1 MLKQTVLLIAIVVS
15 GFSVLA
21 QTNLSLVGQLT
32 YGGTELSDIW
42 GHVDATGKE
51 YAIVG
56 KYNGT
61 SIVDVSTPSNPVEVF
76 VSNGANSIWRDLKV
90 WNNHAYIVNETSGG
104 LKIIDMSSL
113 PSAIT
118 AADVYQYGGTSY
130 PFNSAHDLYIDENG
144 FAYIM
149 GADNGVGGAI
159 ILDLNNNPKVP
170 VEVGRYNDFYLH
182 DGMVRNDTLWGGAVN
197 DGFFT
202 VIDVTNKANPV
213 TMATHNTP
221 SNFTHNCWISDDGHT
236 LYTTDEKPNAYIASY
251 DVSDLNNIQELDR
264 IQSSPGKNVIPH
276 NTFVYGDYLVTSYYR
291 DGVTIH
297 DVSNPSVMV
306 EVGNY
311 DTSPLYV
318 GDGFNGAWGVYPY
331 LPSGVLIV
339 SDIENGLF
347 ILNPTYSP
355 ATFIKGKVTD
365 LATGLPV
372 DGVDV
377 GFVFAQDSTNTNVLG
392 NYQIGLPNTGNYNL
406 TFTKPGY
413 QNEVVANVFAS
424 GGNTVVVDV
433 VMNPYPVAVK
443 EKVVTQNV
451 SIYPLPFKGLLT
463 IEIENTAEKLSVE
476 LLDVAGK
483 LIDYKVATSTDK
495 IELSNEYERGIYFV
509 KVYADNELLKT
520 EKVVKL

>member
-1 MLKQTVLLIAIVVS
+1 MFNRILASLLLTVFVVS
-15 GFSVLA
+15 CYA
-21 QTNLSLVGQLT
+21 QSNLSLVGQLS
-32 YGGTELSDIW
+32 YGATELSDIW

-56 KYNGT
+56 KFNGT

-90 WNNHAYIVNETSGG
+90 WGNHAYIVNETSGG
-104 LKIIDMSSL
+104 LKIIDMSNL
-113 PSAIT
+113 PGAIT
-118 AADVYQYGGTSY
+118 AADVYQFGGITY

-170 VEVGRYNDFYLH
+170 LEVGRYNDYYLH

-202 VIDVTNKANPV
+202 VIDVTSKANPV

-221 SNFTHNCWISDDGHT
+221 TNFTHNCWISDDGHT

-251 DVSDLNNIQELDR
+251 DVSDINNIQELDR

-276 NTFVYGDYLVTSYYR
+276 NTFVLGDYLVTSYYR

-311 DTSPLYV
+311 DTSPQFT
-318 GDGFNGAWGVYPY
+318 GNGFNGAWGVYPY
-331 LPSGVLIV
+331 FPSGLIIV

-347 ILNPTYSP
+347 VLNPTYAP
-355 ATFIKGKVTD
+355 ATFIKGKATD

-377 GFVFAQDSTNTNVLG
+377 GFVFTQDSTNTNVLG
-392 NYQIGLPNTGNYNL
+392 DYQIGLANAGNYNL

-413 QNEVVANVFAS
+413 QNEVVANVVATA
-424 GGNTVVVDV
+424 GNTVVVDV
-433 VMNPYPVAVK
+433 VMNPYPVTVANIKNEQIVKVFPTLFKDELNVVFERELAVVK
-443 EKVVTQNV
+443 
-451 SIYPLPFKGLLT
+451 
-463 IEIENTAEKLSVE
+463 IEV
-476 LLDVAGK
+476 LDVTGAV
-483 LIDYKVATSTDK
+483 IDVQQRKNNATVQLK
-495 IELSNEYERGIYFV
+495 NNYPEGIYFV
-509 KVYADNELLKT
+509 NVIAEGELLKT